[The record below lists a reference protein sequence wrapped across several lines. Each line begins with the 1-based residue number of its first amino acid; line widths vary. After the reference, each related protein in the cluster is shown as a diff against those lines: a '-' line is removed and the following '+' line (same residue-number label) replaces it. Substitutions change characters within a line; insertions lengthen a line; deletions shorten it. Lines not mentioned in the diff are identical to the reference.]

1 MGSVAEDTKNA
12 AAEQVCLLDTLI
24 NIQHLNVKKS
34 LKKGSFGANAHDR
47 PELLPCPLNS
57 LNHPYP
63 KETSTETSTE
73 DFNPQSPA
81 IPRTNPANNDLSGQK
96 HQNTMANQQNN
107 DNILMDCVVN
117 DLWNRGGN
125 NDETFDDQNTSGV
138 STQPWSTAKP
148 LPPTNT
154 ATELSKTL
162 DELKTLDDFFP
173 EKIMLANEEQDGS
186 KGEQEDPDDSSQDM
200 LDPVFEN
207 QAYVLKGEADDNSL
221 HTIKINQLVKL
232 TVSPSSLVEQNV
244 LIGIYHSHPEFVS
257 NTISGVS
264 KEVVKDRPP
273 PNDTPF
279 IIGCNDDVSYKD
291 VIIENMKMQMKS
303 AVFTL
308 TNVKNIYIKFLLNS
322 TDENNLGERKSGK
335 NSKEWHLLVI
345 PISKHRANIIRNS
358 SKATELTLDE
368 CIPHSILRIQVKT
381 EVRKNQKLKKNHR
394 SVEVEWPIFKSK
406 KRQRLEKLYFQKKKK
421 KIAKLTNEELQ
432 KKIGQI
438 C

>member
-24 NIQHLNVKKS
+24 NIQHINVKKS

-73 DFNPQSPA
+73 DFNPQPPA

-107 DNILMDCVVN
+107 DILMDSFATHWSEAYIA
-117 DLWNRGGN
+117 LEG
-125 NDETFDDQNTSGV
+125 TSGV
-138 STQPWSTAKP
+138 SNAQP

-154 ATELSKTL
+154 ATELSITL

-173 EKIMLANEEQDGS
+173 EEIMLANEEQ
-186 KGEQEDPDDSSQDM
+186 DDSSQDM

-279 IIGCNDDVSYKD
+279 IIGYNDDVSYKD

-308 TNVKNIYIKFLLNS
+308 KDVKNIYIKFLLNS

-345 PISKHRANIIRNS
+345 PITKHRANIIRNS

-406 KRQRLEKLYFQKKKK
+406 KRQRLENLSFEKKKK
-421 KIAKLTNEELQ
+421 KIAKLTDESC
-432 KKIGQI
+432 K
-438 C
+438 

>member
-73 DFNPQSPA
+73 DFNPQPPA

-107 DNILMDCVVN
+107 DILMDSFATHWSEAYIA
-117 DLWNRGGN
+117 LEGK
-125 NDETFDDQNTSGV
+125 SGV
-138 STQPWSTAKP
+138 SNAQP

-154 ATELSKTL
+154 ATELSKTV

-173 EKIMLANEEQDGS
+173 EEIMLANEEQDGS
-186 KGEQEDPDDSSQDM
+186 EGEQEDPDDSSQDM

-279 IIGCNDDVSYKD
+279 IIGCSDDVSYKD
-291 VIIENMKMQMKS
+291 VIIENMNMQMKS

-308 TNVKNIYIKFLLNS
+308 KDVKNIYIKFLLNS
-322 TDENNLGERKSGK
+322 TDENNLGERKGGK

-345 PISKHRANIIRNS
+345 PITKHRANIIRNS
-358 SKATELTLDE
+358 SQAAELTLDE
-368 CIPHSILRIQVKT
+368 CIPHSTLRIQVKT

-394 SVEVEWPIFKSK
+394 SVEVEWPIFKTK

-421 KIAKLTNEELQ
+421 KIAKLTNEELL

>member
-1 MGSVAEDTKNA
+1 MG
-12 AAEQVCLLDTLI
+12 I
-24 NIQHLNVKKS
+24 NVKKS

-73 DFNPQSPA
+73 DFNPQPPA
-81 IPRTNPANNDLSGQK
+81 IPRTNPANNDPSGQK

-107 DNILMDCVVN
+107 DVLMDSFATHWSEAYIA
-117 DLWNRGGN
+117 LEG
-125 NDETFDDQNTSGV
+125 TSGV
-138 STQPWSTAKP
+138 SNAQP

-162 DELKTLDDFFP
+162 DELKTLDNFFP
-173 EKIMLANEEQDGS
+173 EEIMLANEEQDGS
-186 KGEQEDPDDSSQDM
+186 EGEQEDPDDSSQDM

-308 TNVKNIYIKFLLNS
+308 KDVKNIYIKFLLNS
-322 TDENNLGERKSGK
+322 TDKNNFGERKGG
-335 NSKEWHLLVI
+335 KEWHLLVI
-345 PISKHRANIIRNS
+345 PLTKHRAKIIRNS
-358 SKATELTLDE
+358 SQATELTLDE
-368 CIPHSILRIQVKT
+368 CIPHSTLRIQVKT

-394 SVEVEWPIFKSK
+394 SVEVEWPVFKSK

-421 KIAKLTNEELQ
+421 KIAKLTDEELE

>member
-73 DFNPQSPA
+73 DFNPQPPA

-107 DNILMDCVVN
+107 DILMDSFATHWSEAYIA
-117 DLWNRGGN
+117 LEG
-125 NDETFDDQNTSGV
+125 TSGV
-138 STQPWSTAKP
+138 SNAQP

-154 ATELSKTL
+154 ATELSKTV

-173 EKIMLANEEQDGS
+173 EEIMLANEEQNGS
-186 KGEQEDPDDSSQDM
+186 EGEQEDPDDSSQDM

-291 VIIENMKMQMKS
+291 VIIENMNMQMKS

-308 TNVKNIYIKFLLNS
+308 KDVKNIYIKFLLNS
-322 TDENNLGERKSGK
+322 TDENNLGERKGGK

-345 PISKHRANIIRNS
+345 PITKHRANIIRNS
-358 SKATELTLDE
+358 SQAAELTLDE
-368 CIPHSILRIQVKT
+368 CIPHSTLRIQVKT

-394 SVEVEWPIFKSK
+394 SVEVEWPIFKTK

-421 KIAKLTNEELQ
+421 KIAKLTNEELL

>member
-63 KETSTETSTE
+63 KETSTETSSE
-73 DFNPQSPA
+73 DFIPQPPA
-81 IPRTNPANNDLSGQK
+81 IPRTNPANNDPSGQK

-107 DNILMDCVVN
+107 DILMDSFATHWSEAYIA
-117 DLWNRGGN
+117 LEG
-125 NDETFDDQNTSGV
+125 TSGV
-138 STQPWSTAKP
+138 SNAQP

-154 ATELSKTL
+154 ATELSKTV

-173 EKIMLANEEQDGS
+173 EEIMLANEEQNGS
-186 KGEQEDPDDSSQDM
+186 EGEQEDPDDSSQDM

-279 IIGCNDDVSYKD
+279 IIGYNDDVFYKD
-291 VIIENMKMQMKS
+291 VIIENMNMQMKS

-308 TNVKNIYIKFLLNS
+308 KDVKNIYIKFLLNS
-322 TDENNLGERKSGK
+322 TDENNLGERKGGK
-335 NSKEWHLLVI
+335 NSKEWHLIVI
-345 PISKHRANIIRNS
+345 PISNHRANIIRNS
-358 SKATELTLDE
+358 SQATELTLDE

-421 KIAKLTNEELQ
+421 KIAKLTDEELQ
-432 KKIGQI
+432 KKIGKI

>member
-1 MGSVAEDTKNA
+1 
-12 AAEQVCLLDTLI
+12 
-24 NIQHLNVKKS
+24 
-34 LKKGSFGANAHDR
+34 
-47 PELLPCPLNS
+47 
-57 LNHPYP
+57 
-63 KETSTETSTE
+63 
-73 DFNPQSPA
+73 
-81 IPRTNPANNDLSGQK
+81 
-96 HQNTMANQQNN
+96 MANQQNN
-107 DNILMDCVVN
+107 DILMDSFATHWSEAYIA
-117 DLWNRGGN
+117 LEG
-125 NDETFDDQNTSGV
+125 TSGV
-138 STQPWSTAKP
+138 SNAQP

-154 ATELSKTL
+154 ATELSKTV

-173 EKIMLANEEQDGS
+173 EEIMLANEEQDGS
-186 KGEQEDPDDSSQDM
+186 EGEQEDPDDSSQDM

-308 TNVKNIYIKFLLNS
+308 KDVKNIYIKFLLNS

-358 SKATELTLDE
+358 SQATELTLDE
-368 CIPHSILRIQVKT
+368 CIPHSTLRIQVKT

-421 KIAKLTNEELQ
+421 KIAKLTDEELQ

>member
-1 MGSVAEDTKNA
+1 MG
-12 AAEQVCLLDTLI
+12 
-24 NIQHLNVKKS
+24 
-34 LKKGSFGANAHDR
+34 
-47 PELLPCPLNS
+47 
-57 LNHPYP
+57 
-63 KETSTETSTE
+63 
-73 DFNPQSPA
+73 
-81 IPRTNPANNDLSGQK
+81 
-96 HQNTMANQQNN
+96 
-107 DNILMDCVVN
+107 ILMDSFATHWSEAYIA
-117 DLWNRGGN
+117 LEG
-125 NDETFDDQNTSGV
+125 TSGV
-138 STQPWSTAKP
+138 SNAQP

-154 ATELSKTL
+154 ATELSKTV

-173 EKIMLANEEQDGS
+173 EEIMLANEEQNGS
-186 KGEQEDPDDSSQDM
+186 EGEQEDPDDSSQDM

-207 QAYVLKGEADDNSL
+207 QAYVLEGEADDNSL

-308 TNVKNIYIKFLLNS
+308 KDVKTIYIKFLLNS
-322 TDENNLGERKSGK
+322 TDENNLGKGK
-335 NSKEWHLLVI
+335 DGKEWHLLVI
-345 PISKHRANIIRNS
+345 LITKHRANIIRNS
-358 SKATELTLDE
+358 SQATELTLDE
-368 CIPHSILRIQVKT
+368 CIPHSTLRIQVKT
-381 EVRKNQKLKKNHR
+381 EVRKNQKLKKNNR
-394 SVEVEWPIFKSK
+394 SVEVEWPIFKTK

-421 KIAKLTNEELQ
+421 KIAKLTDEELQ

>member
-81 IPRTNPANNDLSGQK
+81 IPRTNPANNDPSGQK

-107 DNILMDCVVN
+107 DILMDSFATHWSEAYIA
-117 DLWNRGGN
+117 LEG
-125 NDETFDDQNTSGV
+125 TSGV
-138 STQPWSTAKP
+138 SNAQP

-154 ATELSKTL
+154 ATELSITL

-173 EKIMLANEEQDGS
+173 EEIMLANEEQDGS
-186 KGEQEDPDDSSQDM
+186 EGEQEDPDDSSQDM

-273 PNDTPF
+273 PNGTPF

-308 TNVKNIYIKFLLNS
+308 KDVKNIYIKFLLNS
-322 TDENNLGERKSGK
+322 TDENNLGERKGGK
-335 NSKEWHLLVI
+335 NSKEWHLIVI
-345 PISKHRANIIRNS
+345 PISNHRANIIRNS
-358 SKATELTLDE
+358 SQATELTLDE
-368 CIPHSILRIQVKT
+368 CIPHSTLRIQVKT

-394 SVEVEWPIFKSK
+394 SVEVEWPVFKSK

-421 KIAKLTNEELQ
+421 KIAKLTDEELQ

>member
-73 DFNPQSPA
+73 DFNPQPPA
-81 IPRTNPANNDLSGQK
+81 IPRTNPANNDPSGQK

-107 DNILMDCVVN
+107 DILMDSFATHWSEAYIA
-117 DLWNRGGN
+117 LEG
-125 NDETFDDQNTSGV
+125 TSGV
-138 STQPWSTAKP
+138 SNAQP

-154 ATELSKTL
+154 ATELSKTV

-186 KGEQEDPDDSSQDM
+186 EGEQEDPGDSSQDM

-308 TNVKNIYIKFLLNS
+308 KDVKNIYIKFLLNS
-322 TDENNLGERKSGK
+322 TDKNNFGERKGG
-335 NSKEWHLLVI
+335 KEWHLLVI
-345 PISKHRANIIRNS
+345 PLTKHRAKIIRNS
-358 SKATELTLDE
+358 SQATELTLDE
-368 CIPHSILRIQVKT
+368 CIPHSTLRIQVKT
-381 EVRKNQKLKKNHR
+381 EVRRNQKLTKDHR
-394 SVEVEWPIFKSK
+394 NVEVEWPVFKSK

>member
-12 AAEQVCLLDTLI
+12 AAEQVCRLDTFI
-24 NIQHLNVKKS
+24 NIQHINVKKS

-73 DFNPQSPA
+73 DFIPQSPA
-81 IPRTNPANNDLSGQK
+81 IPRTNPANNDPSGQK

-107 DNILMDCVVN
+107 DNILMDYVVN

-138 STQPWSTAKP
+138 FTQPWS
-148 LPPTNT
+148 T
-154 ATELSKTL
+154 ATELSKTI

-173 EKIMLANEEQDGS
+173 EEIMLANEEQDGS
-186 KGEQEDPDDSSQDM
+186 EGEQEDADDSSQDM

-244 LIGIYHSHPEFVS
+244 LIGI
-257 NTISGVS
+257 
-264 KEVVKDRPP
+264 
-273 PNDTPF
+273 
-279 IIGCNDDVSYKD
+279 
-291 VIIENMKMQMKS
+291 
-303 AVFTL
+303 
-308 TNVKNIYIKFLLNS
+308 
-322 TDENNLGERKSGK
+322 
-335 NSKEWHLLVI
+335 
-345 PISKHRANIIRNS
+345 
-358 SKATELTLDE
+358 
-368 CIPHSILRIQVKT
+368 
-381 EVRKNQKLKKNHR
+381 
-394 SVEVEWPIFKSK
+394 
-406 KRQRLEKLYFQKKKK
+406 
-421 KIAKLTNEELQ
+421 
-432 KKIGQI
+432 
-438 C
+438 

>member
-1 MGSVAEDTKNA
+1 MG
-12 AAEQVCLLDTLI
+12 
-24 NIQHLNVKKS
+24 
-34 LKKGSFGANAHDR
+34 
-47 PELLPCPLNS
+47 
-57 LNHPYP
+57 
-63 KETSTETSTE
+63 
-73 DFNPQSPA
+73 
-81 IPRTNPANNDLSGQK
+81 
-96 HQNTMANQQNN
+96 
-107 DNILMDCVVN
+107 ILMDSFATHWSEAYIA
-117 DLWNRGGN
+117 LEG
-125 NDETFDDQNTSGV
+125 TSGV
-138 STQPWSTAKP
+138 SNAQP

-154 ATELSKTL
+154 ATELSKTV

-173 EKIMLANEEQDGS
+173 EEIMLANEEQDGS
-186 KGEQEDPDDSSQDM
+186 EGEQEDPDDSSQDM

-279 IIGCNDDVSYKD
+279 IIGRNDNVSYKD

-308 TNVKNIYIKFLLNS
+308 KDVKNIYIKFLLNS
-322 TDENNLGERKSGK
+322 TDKNNFGERKGG
-335 NSKEWHLLVI
+335 KEWHLLVI
-345 PISKHRANIIRNS
+345 PLTKHRANIIRNS
-358 SKATELTLDE
+358 SQATELTLDE
-368 CIPHSILRIQVKT
+368 CIPHSTLRIQVKT
-381 EVRKNQKLKKNHR
+381 EVRRNQKLTKDHR
-394 SVEVEWPIFKSK
+394 NVEVEWPVFKSK

>member
-34 LKKGSFGANAHDR
+34 LKKGSFGANAHDG
-47 PELLPCPLNS
+47 PELLPCPLKS
-57 LNHPYP
+57 LHHPYP

-73 DFNPQSPA
+73 DFIPQSPA
-81 IPRTNPANNDLSGQK
+81 IPTTNPANNDLSGQK

-107 DNILMDCVVN
+107 GNILMDCVVN

-138 STQPWSTAKP
+138 STQPWSTAEP

-154 ATELSKTL
+154 ATELSKTI

-173 EKIMLANEEQDGS
+173 EEIMLANEEQNGS
-186 KGEQEDPDDSSQDM
+186 EGEQEDPDDSSQDM

-232 TVSPSSLVEQNV
+232 TVSPSSLLEQNV

-264 KEVVKDRPP
+264 KEVVKHRPP

-308 TNVKNIYIKFLLNS
+308 KDVKNIYIKFLLNS
-322 TDENNLGERKSGK
+322 TDENNLGERKGG
-335 NSKEWHLLVI
+335 KEWHLLVI
-345 PISKHRANIIRNS
+345 PISNHRANIIRNS
-358 SKATELTLDE
+358 SQATELTSDE
-368 CIPHSILRIQVKT
+368 CIPHSTLRIQVKT

-394 SVEVEWPIFKSK
+394 SVEVEWPIFKTK

-421 KIAKLTNEELQ
+421 KIAKLTDEELQ